1 MYTMISI
8 LGNILVLCCI
18 YLSVYEIITIL
29 RFRPKDCLGN
39 GDSVL
44 LSSTRYVFHSG
55 RFTLIGIFNEFI
67 FNLCLPATVP
77 FIHEYLTTLKDFN
90 IFFAKIIV
98 EVVQSLRVSSRFG
111 RVNVEW
117 LCLWSSEA
125 CYSMLF
131 KFSTAAGRTFR
142 WILV

>member
-1 MYTMISI
+1 MISI
-8 LGNILVLCCI
+8 LGNILVSCCI

-29 RFRPKDCLGN
+29 RFRPKDC
-39 GDSVL
+39 
-44 LSSTRYVFHSG
+44 YVFHSG
-55 RFTLIGIFNEFI
+55 RFTLKGIFNEFI

-117 LCLWSSEA
+117 LCL
-125 CYSMLF
+125 
-131 KFSTAAGRTFR
+131 
-142 WILV
+142 